1 MTLWRRYDVR
11 KFDADTILFREILC
25 KKRDI
30 LIFKQRFQSALG
42 SSRPGKCKCMKIQQ
56 TTKVQSSAKVIK
68 KISCSTQLR
77 PKFQLLIKTK
87 IPTNEYVSCLSLSD
101 VVFIMLI
108 NVKMPFMSRI
118 NFVLSW
124 VMREKNVYNRGART
138 VLLLFA
144 YAVWFSWDQ
153 AYIYNILNMYIILTL
168 SFKIQCNYK
177 VKYELRQEFVFAG
190 DKNFTHRLIITN
202 EF

>member
-1 MTLWRRYDVR
+1 MFL
-11 KFDADTILFREILC
+11 A
-25 KKRDI
+25 
-30 LIFKQRFQSALG
+30 
-42 SSRPGKCKCMKIQQ
+42 
-56 TTKVQSSAKVIK
+56 
-68 KISCSTQLR
+68 
-77 PKFQLLIKTK
+77 
-87 IPTNEYVSCLSLSD
+87 LSLSD
-101 VVFIMLI
+101 GVFIMLI

-124 VMREKNVYNRGART
+124 VMHEKKFYNRGART

-144 YAVWFSWDQ
+144 YAVRFPWDQ

-177 VKYELRQEFVFAG
+177 VTYELRQEFVFAG
-190 DKNFTHRLIITN
+190 DKNFTHHLIIAN